1 MRVEVIIVGAGKG
14 ARFGEVRPKQF
25 SYLCKKPIFCWTIER
40 FEKCELI
47 DKIILVIPPR
57 MKEYVQKSILSY
69 SDYKKI
75 KATVEGGKERG
86 DSVFQGLQVVDRD
99 TDIVLIHD
107 GVRPLIFPELIE
119 RLIHQVEKYGAAIL
133 AVPMKETVKEV
144 SRESAVAQTLDRK
157 KLYSI
162 QTPQGFKREII
173 WKAYQ
178 TASQSGQWASDDAAL
193 VEKIGKRVMIILG
206 DEMNIK
212 ITTSLDLK
220 LAEILLRNSV

>member
-1 MRVEVIIVGAGKG
+1 MRVEAIIVGAGKG
-14 ARFGEVRPKQF
+14 RRFGEVRPKQF
-25 SYLCKKPIFCWTIER
+25 CYLCKKPIFCWTIER

-86 DSVFQGLQVVDRD
+86 DSVFHGLQVVDRA

-107 GVRPLIFPELIE
+107 GVRPLIFPKLIE
-119 RLIHQVEKYGAAIL
+119 KLIHQVEKYGSATL

-144 SRESAVAQTLDRK
+144 DIEDAVARTLDRT

-162 QTPQGFKREII
+162 QTPQGFKRDTI

-178 TASQSGQWASDDAAL
+178 VAKESGQWASDDAAL
-193 VEKIGKRVMIILG
+193 VERIGGRISIVLG

-220 LAEILLRNSV
+220 LAEILLRNSG

>member
-1 MRVEVIIVGAGKG
+1 VRVEAIILGAGKG
-14 ARFGEVRPKQF
+14 VRFGEVRPKQF
-25 SYLCKKPIFCWTIER
+25 FYLCKKPIFCWTIER
-40 FEKCELI
+40 FEKCKLI

-86 DSVFQGLQVVDRD
+86 DSVFQGLQVVDGD

-107 GVRPLIFPELIE
+107 GVRPLIFPESIE
-119 RLIHQVEKYGAAIL
+119 RLIHQVEEYGAATL
-133 AVPMKETVKEV
+133 AVPIKETVKEV
-144 SRESAVAQTLDRK
+144 SRGSAVAQTLDRK

-173 WKAYQ
+173 WKAYE
-178 TASQSGQWASDDAAL
+178 AARESGQWASDDAAL
-193 VEKIGKRVMIILG
+193 VERIGKKVVIVLG

-220 LAEILLRNSV
+220 LAEILLRNSI

>member
-1 MRVEVIIVGAGKG
+1 MRVEAIIVGAGEG
-14 ARFGEVRPKQF
+14 VRFGEVRPKQF

-47 DKIILVIPPR
+47 DKIILVIPPG

-86 DSVFQGLQVVDRD
+86 DSVFQGLQAVDKD

-107 GVRPLIFPELIE
+107 GVRPLIFSYLIE
-119 RLIHQVEKYGAAIL
+119 RLIHQVEKCGAATL

-144 SRESAVAQTLDRK
+144 TREGAVDKTLNRK

-173 WKAYQ
+173 WKAYE
-178 TASQSGQWASDDAAL
+178 TARKSGQWANDDAAL
-193 VEKIGKRVMIILG
+193 VEKMGKRVIVVPG
-206 DEMNIK
+206 NEMNIK

-220 LAEILLRNSV
+220 LAEILLRNSI

>member
-1 MRVEVIIVGAGKG
+1 VRVEAIIVGAGKG
-14 ARFGEVRPKQF
+14 VRFGEVRPKQF
-25 SYLCKKPIFCWTIER
+25 FYLCKKPIFCWTIER

-47 DKIILVIPPR
+47 DKIILVIPPG

-75 KATVEGGKERG
+75 KVAVEGGKERG
-86 DSVFQGLQVVDRD
+86 DSVFQGLQMVDKD

-119 RLIHQVEKYGAAIL
+119 RLIHQVEKYGAATL
-133 AVPMKETVKEV
+133 AVPMKETVKKV
-144 SRESAVAQTLDRK
+144 SQGSAVEKTLDRK

-173 WKAYQ
+173 WKAYE
-178 TASQSGQWASDDAAL
+178 TAKKSGQWASDDAAL
-193 VEKIGKRVMIILG
+193 VEKIGKKVVIVLG

>member
-1 MRVEVIIVGAGKG
+1 MRVEAIIVGAGKG
-14 ARFGEVRPKQF
+14 IRFGEIRPKQF

-40 FEKCELI
+40 FEKCRLI

-57 MKEYVQKSILSY
+57 MKEYVQKLILSQ

-75 KATVEGGKERG
+75 KVIVEGGKERG

-107 GVRPLIFPELIE
+107 GVRPLIFPDLIE
-119 RLIHQVEKYGAAIL
+119 RLIYQVEKCGAVTL
-133 AVPMKETVKEV
+133 AVPMKETVKEI
-144 SRESAVAQTLDRK
+144 SRESIVAQTLDRN

-162 QTPQGFKREII
+162 QTPQGFQREII

-178 TASQSGQWASDDAAL
+178 VARKSGQWASDDAAL

-206 DEMNIK
+206 DDMNIK

-220 LAEILLRNSV
+220 LAETLLSNSI

>member
-14 ARFGEVRPKQF
+14 VRFGEVRPKQF

-40 FEKCELI
+40 FEKCKLI

-133 AVPMKETVKEV
+133 A
-144 SRESAVAQTLDRK
+144 
-157 KLYSI
+157 
-162 QTPQGFKREII
+162 
-173 WKAYQ
+173 
-178 TASQSGQWASDDAAL
+178 
-193 VEKIGKRVMIILG
+193 
-206 DEMNIK
+206 
-212 ITTSLDLK
+212 
-220 LAEILLRNSV
+220 

>member
-1 MRVEVIIVGAGKG
+1 MKVEAIIVGAGKG
-14 ARFGEVRPKQF
+14 VRFGEVQPKQF
-25 SYLCKKPIFCWTIER
+25 CCLGKKPIFCWAIER
-40 FEKCELI
+40 FEECKPI
-47 DKIILVIPPR
+47 DKIILVIPPG

-69 SDYKKI
+69 SNYKKI

-86 DSVFQGLQVVDRD
+86 DSVFQGLQAVDKN

-107 GVRPLIFPELIE
+107 GVRPLIFPYLIE
-119 RLIHQVEKYGAAIL
+119 RLIHQVEKHGAATL
-133 AVPMKETVKEV
+133 AVPMKETVKKV
-144 SRESAVAQTLDRK
+144 GREGMVDKTLNRK

-173 WKAYQ
+173 CKAHQ
-178 TASQSGQWASDDAAL
+178 VARESGQWASDDAAL
-193 VEKIGKRVMIILG
+193 VEKMGKRVVVVPG
-206 DEMNIK
+206 NEMNIK

>member
-14 ARFGEVRPKQF
+14 VRFGEVRPKQF
-25 SYLCKKPIFCWTIER
+25 SYLCKKPILCWTIER

-86 DSVFQGLQVVDRD
+86 DSVFHGLQLVDRA

-107 GVRPLIFPELIE
+107 GVRPLIFPKLIE
-119 RLIHQVEKYGAAIL
+119 KLIHQVEKYDSATL

-144 SRESAVAQTLDRK
+144 DLEDAVARTLDRK

-162 QTPQGFKREII
+162 QTPQGFKRDTI

-178 TASQSGQWASDDAAL
+178 VAKESGQWASDDAAL
-193 VEKIGKRVMIILG
+193 VERIGERISIVLG

-220 LAEILLRNSV
+220 LAEILLINSG